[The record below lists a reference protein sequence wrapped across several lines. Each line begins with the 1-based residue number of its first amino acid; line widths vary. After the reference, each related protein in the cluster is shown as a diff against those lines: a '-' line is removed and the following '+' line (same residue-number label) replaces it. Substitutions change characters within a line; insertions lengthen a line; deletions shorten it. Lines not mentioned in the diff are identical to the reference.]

1 LQAHIDELEAARE
14 HDSGLAERLRLAEIK
29 IVGLEN
35 EIEDLKQ
42 ENAALRQRL
51 AAALADP
58 GPIPECLVRKPMAT
72 GV

>member
-1 LQAHIDELEAARE
+1 
-14 HDSGLAERLRLAEIK
+14 LAEIK